1 MTTSASG
8 PGTTAPAA
16 AGGRL
21 WEPVAWW
28 AGITSVVLWVQQ
40 VAYRANYE
48 GLSTWTDWL
57 PGRFLPFAGRV
68 AWDSGLY
75 LRVAERGYRVEE
87 GLEAGFPAYSLAIRW
102 TTPVLGDP
110 QAAGVALTLVCSLGT
125 ALLLWVWT
133 TQQGLDLRARRT
145 TLLLVLLYPWA
156 FVLYGVVYSDA
167 MLLVLV
173 LGAAVLASA
182 QRWVLA
188 GLVAGLATATRPTAL
203 VLVPFLVVA
212 ALESAGA
219 LQVPTTVPAGG
230 GPAARARAG
239 WATLRGVRWQRG
251 RLRPAH
257 AGVLLSLWG
266 VAAYMVFLERHVGNP
281 LYFWTVQDT
290 DYGHGGLL
298 DPRTWLKA
306 SMVRKPLLEIQSV
319 GDVLNELGA
328 TAVLLGVVAS
338 AAAVGRRFGRAYTVL
353 MVLLSLNVWVFCRW
367 VAPGGRY
374 LLPVVPFVAA
384 WVAPRL
390 DARPALRTGLLA
402 VSGATM
408 LLLASGFAGLFDLHW

>member
-1 MTTSASG
+1 VTAAPQ
-8 PGTTAPAA
+8 PGAVAPWA
-16 AGGRL
+16 RL
-21 WEPVAWW
+21 WEPAAWW
-28 AGITSVVLWVQQ
+28 AGLTVVVLWVQQ
-40 VAYRANYE
+40 VAYRATYQ
-48 GLSTWTDWL
+48 GIARWTDLL
-57 PGRFLPFAGRV
+57 PGQFLPFQGRV

-102 TTPVLGDP
+102 TTPLFGDP
-110 QAAGVALTLVCSLGT
+110 QAAGVALTLVFGLGA

-133 TQQGLDLRARRT
+133 GQQGLDLRARRT
-145 TLLLVLLYPWA
+145 TLLLLLTYPWA

-173 LGAAVLASA
+173 LGTAVLVAA
-182 QRWVLA
+182 RRWVLA

-212 ALESAGA
+212 ALEAAGA
-219 LQVPTTVPAGG
+219 LRIPTTLPASGR
-230 GPAARARAG
+230 PRDRVVAG
-239 WATLRGVRWQRG
+239 WATVRGTRWQRG

-266 VAAYMVFLERHVGNP
+266 VVAYMVFLQRHVGNP

-306 SMVRKPLLEIQSV
+306 SMLRRPLLEIHSV

-328 TAVLLGVVAS
+328 TAVLVGVVAS

-390 DARPALRTGLLA
+390 DARPAVRNGLLVA
-402 VSGATM
+402 AGLVM
-408 LLLASGFAGLFDLHW
+408 LVLAAGFAGLFGLHW